1 MHMVYL
7 AYKREGGYMLSTV
20 NTKYEYIDLINLMV
34 GITSEEKKRLSKLS
48 LEEVET
54 RYYLIFKEKSEEML

>member
-1 MHMVYL
+1 
-7 AYKREGGYMLSTV
+7 MLSTV
-20 NTKYEYIDLINLMV
+20 NTKYEYIDLINLMI

-48 LEEVET
+48 LEEIEN